1 MKLAKI
7 IFSTIISFFILFCF
21 VDQYKVWSAEGYEG
35 YISYERS
42 VIGTLSENEKDSLA
56 EDGYIIKYKD
66 EAGDVLKD
74 GEIYDNQNLVTRE
87 ESTDIYYSGESAEDS
102 TGDLIENF
110 LILLQ
115 SSDN

>member
-1 MKLAKI
+1 MNLAKI
-7 IFSTIISFFILFCF
+7 IFSLLVSLAISFCIIGEI
-21 VDQYKVWSAEGYEG
+21 YSAEECVVN
-35 YISYERS
+35 ISYERGVMKTS
-42 VIGTLSENEKDSLA
+42 NEEDLLTD
-56 EDGYIIKYKD
+56 DGYIVEYKD
-66 EAGDVLKD
+66 ETGDVLKD